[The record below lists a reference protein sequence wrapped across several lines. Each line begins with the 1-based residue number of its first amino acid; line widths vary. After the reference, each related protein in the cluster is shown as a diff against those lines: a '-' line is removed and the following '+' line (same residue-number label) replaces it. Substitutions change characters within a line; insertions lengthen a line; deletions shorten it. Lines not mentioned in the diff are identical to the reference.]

1 MDGVRASLGTDD
13 DSDAEGERAGGFEG
27 GFFLSKK

>member
-13 DSDAEGERAGGFEG
+13 DSDVEGEELGVMRVFN
-27 GFFLSKK
+27 FSFWK